1 MGFVDQQM
9 CAVVGTQVG
18 HAFQVGTGAF
28 HAEQAF
34 GHDQRCCRCVL
45 QPLQTLVEILKIVV
59 GKSLQPCPT
68 RADACQQRVVNQ
80 PVHQHGGVPF
90 TQGCYGGDIGL
101 KSTGEQQHPIPI
113 QPGGEGRLQLQMTW
127 SGACDESRA
136 TGPDPIGGHGF
147 RCCCKNGGMAAE
159 AEVVIA
165 GQIKQLARAG
175 GIPQLPGLPAG
186 VPAPQATAA
195 RRVNGRSLVPHH
207 NSLEPALIKDGR
219 SPLIVMTWERFTL
232 LFPLWTLLGAVLAL
246 VHPPLFVWFR
256 GPLIAL
262 GLGVIMLGMGV
273 GLTPADFLRVGR
285 RPRAMLLGV
294 LAQFLVM
301 PALAAAIAAA
311 LHLPAPLAVGLILVG
326 CCPGGTA
333 SNVVALIGRGDV
345 ALSVVMT
352 TISTLAAVVLTP
364 RLTQV
369 LASQYV
375 PVDGWALF
383 LTVLQVVLLPV
394 TVGVVLKRGLPGVA
408 QRIEPV
414 MPPLAV
420 MSIVMIVSSIVG
432 SQTAVLRQQGPVL
445 ILACLLL
452 HGGGFLLGWLIPR
465 LMGQTV
471 QAQRT
476 VSIEVG
482 MQNSGLAVVL
492 ARSGGFASP
501 LTALPGAISAVIH
514 CLIGS
519 ALAALWRRRPTPS
532 LRQSS

>member
-1 MGFVDQQM
+1 MAWSGSGDQ
-9 CAVVGTQVG
+9 A
-18 HAFQVGTGAF
+18 
-28 HAEQAF
+28 
-34 GHDQRCCRCVL
+34 R
-45 QPLQTLVEILKIVV
+45 
-59 GKSLQPCPT
+59 
-68 RADACQQRVVNQ
+68 
-80 PVHQHGGVPF
+80 
-90 TQGCYGGDIGL
+90 
-101 KSTGEQQHPIPI
+101 STG
-113 QPGGEGRLQLQMTW
+113 TN
-127 SGACDESRA
+127 A
-136 TGPDPIGGHGF
+136 IGGHGL
-147 RCCCKNGGMAAE
+147 RCRCEHIGMTAE
-159 AEVVIA
+159 PEVVVARQINELA
-165 GQIKQLARAG
+165 GTR
-175 GIPQLPGLPAG
+175 GILQLPGLLAG
-186 VPAPQATAA
+186 VQAPQASAA
-195 RRVNGRSLVPHH
+195 GWGDGRSVVPHH
-207 NSLEPALIKDGR
+207 NSLESALNKDGR

-232 LFPLWTLLGAVLAL
+232 LFPLWTLLGALLAL
-246 VHPPLFVWFR
+246 LHPPLFIWFK

-273 GLTPADFLRVGR
+273 GLTPADFVRVGR

-294 LAQFLVM
+294 LVQFLVM
-301 PALAAAIAAA
+301 PALAAGIAAA

-383 LTVLQVVLLPV
+383 LAVLQVVLLPV

-420 MSIVMIVSSIVG
+420 MAIVMIVSSIVG

-465 LMGQTV
+465 LAGQSV

-476 VSIEVG
+476 ISIEVG

-519 ALAALWRRRPTPS
+519 ALAAVWRRRSP
-532 LRQSS
+532 

>member
-1 MGFVDQQM
+1 
-9 CAVVGTQVG
+9 
-18 HAFQVGTGAF
+18 
-28 HAEQAF
+28 
-34 GHDQRCCRCVL
+34 
-45 QPLQTLVEILKIVV
+45 
-59 GKSLQPCPT
+59 
-68 RADACQQRVVNQ
+68 
-80 PVHQHGGVPF
+80 
-90 TQGCYGGDIGL
+90 
-101 KSTGEQQHPIPI
+101 
-113 QPGGEGRLQLQMTW
+113 
-127 SGACDESRA
+127 
-136 TGPDPIGGHGF
+136 
-147 RCCCKNGGMAAE
+147 
-159 AEVVIA
+159 
-165 GQIKQLARAG
+165 
-175 GIPQLPGLPAG
+175 
-186 VPAPQATAA
+186 
-195 RRVNGRSLVPHH
+195 
-207 NSLEPALIKDGR
+207 
-219 SPLIVMTWERFTL
+219 MTWERFTL
-232 LFPLWTLLGAVLAL
+232 LFPLWTLLGALLAL
-246 VHPPLFVWFR
+246 LHPPLFIWFK

-285 RPRAMLLGV
+285 RPRALLLGV
-294 LAQFLVM
+294 MAQFLVM
-301 PALAAAIAAA
+301 PILAAAIAGA

-383 LTVLQVVLLPV
+383 LAVLQVVLLPV

-420 MSIVMIVSSIVG
+420 MAIVMIVSSIVG

-465 LMGQTV
+465 LAGQSV

-476 VSIEVG
+476 ISIEVG

-519 ALAALWRRRPTPS
+519 ALAAFWRRQPHSNR
-532 LRQSS
+532 R